1 MELRWASGGV
11 ISADGVEV
19 ARAERSWFRERAEV
33 QIGPA
38 TWHYRSDGG
47 WTRSRLVGELDGVVR
62 MRATRSGAFS
72 SRWTVDTGSG
82 QVELA
87 SAGWFGSR
95 LTVARAGAGA
105 GAVIGEGRPA
115 GSFSTRPR
123 LTLGEPVSTQAAC
136 FLLWVVHVE
145 LSRRQASS

>member
-1 MELRWASGGV
+1 M
-11 ISADGVEV
+11 
-19 ARAERSWFRERAEV
+19 
-33 QIGPA
+33 
-38 TWHYRSDGG
+38 RSDGS

-105 GAVIGEGRPA
+105 VIGEGRPA
-115 GSFSTRPR
+115 GSFSARPR

-136 FLLWVVHVE
+136 FLLWVVNVE
-145 LSRRQASS
+145 LCRRQASS